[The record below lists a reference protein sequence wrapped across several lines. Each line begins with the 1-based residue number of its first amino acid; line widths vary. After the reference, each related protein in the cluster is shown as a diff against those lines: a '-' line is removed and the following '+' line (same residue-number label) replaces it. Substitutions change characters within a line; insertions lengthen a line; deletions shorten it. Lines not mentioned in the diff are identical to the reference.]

1 MENIREKKNILE
13 RANVRGYKI
22 RSIGCKS
29 VSYVKVRVKSVFNVM
44 RFVYRE
50 EWTSSNGDIYR
61 RSDLVRGKRERDMRD
76 KKKILFRD

>member
-50 EWTSSNGDIYR
+50 E
-61 RSDLVRGKRERDMRD
+61 
-76 KKKILFRD
+76 